1 MAYLAGTCTTE
12 HEGAAR
18 GTDSFAKTPNPAA
31 KGGSVLDHQPSQDGS
46 GGPPGNPVAPG
57 TGGAVGAGV
66 GAPFHKA

>member
-1 MAYLAGTCTTE
+1 MASLAGTSTTE
-12 HEGAAR
+12 HPGAAQ
-18 GTDSFAKTPNPAA
+18 GTQSFPKQN
-31 KGGSVLDHQPSQDGS
+31 KGEGGSVLQSQPGKGES

>member
-1 MAYLAGTCTTE
+1 MANLAGTCTTE

-18 GTDSFAKTPNPAA
+18 GTDSYAKTSSPVA
-31 KGGSVLDHQPSQDGS
+31 KGGSVLDSQPGGGES

>member
-1 MAYLAGTCTTE
+1 MANLAGTSTQE
-12 HEGAAR
+12 HPGAAR
-18 GTDSFAKTPNPAA
+18 GTDSYAKTSLPGA
-31 KGGSVLDHQPSQDGS
+31 KGGSVLDSQPGGGES